1 MRVNPK
7 SKRLTHL
14 LFLLALVA
22 VVTLINACR
31 TDDVA
36 VPPLTGPSGAR
47 LFLTIEANPDHLV
60 IRRAG
65 QGREHS
71 TITIQL
77 KNQQGQ
83 GVPNEPVKIR
93 ITNSEGGEVN
103 IGNLSQLEGTTDAG
117 GFIRV
122 TYSAPNS

>member
-7 SKRLTHL
+7 SKTLTHP

-22 VVTLINACR
+22 VGILFYGCR
-31 TDDVA
+31 TDEVA

-47 LFLTIEANPDHLV
+47 LFITIEANPDHLL
-60 IRRAG
+60 IRRPG

-83 GVPNEPVKIR
+83 GVPNEPIKLR
-93 ITNSEGGEVN
+93 ITNSDG
-103 IGNLSQLEGTTDAG
+103 
-117 GFIRV
+117 
-122 TYSAPNS
+122 